1 MPGFGRA
8 SFSPQSNVRLN
19 FIQIILYFFY
29 KINFAIIFDIFYY
42 YEYIAY

>member
-29 KINFAIIFDIFYY
+29 KINFLLIFVANKQIYGNS
-42 YEYIAY
+42 